1 MADGDA
7 NGERADERSDGD
19 RRTGPAALRVALGV
33 RLRRLR
39 EASGVTREAAGAR
52 IRASASKISRIEL
65 GRVSSKERDVADLLT
80 AYGVTDVDER
90 ATLLDLG
97 RRAGESGWWREFGD
111 TIPPWFEPYL
121 GLEQSASLIRTYE
134 PQFVP
139 GLLQTEDYARAV
151 VSLGSP
157 TVEPAQVDQRVR
169 LRARRQQ
176 VLTGPNPPTL
186 WAVLDEGALRR
197 PLGGTKTQIDQLRH
211 LLEMCELPHVTLQVV
226 LFTHGGH
233 AAAGGPFTLLRF
245 SEPEVGDIVYL
256 EQLTSAVYLERLADV
271 EHYSAVMSN
280 LAVHAQPPQHTPD
293 IIRGMI
299 DE

>member
-7 NGERADERSDGD
+7 GGGHADERSDGD

-39 EASGVTREAAGAR
+39 EASGVSREAAGAR

-157 TVEPAQVDQRVR
+157 LVDPAEVDQR
-169 LRARRQQ
+169 
-176 VLTGPNPPTL
+176 
-186 WAVLDEGALRR
+186 
-197 PLGGTKTQIDQLRH
+197 
-211 LLEMCELPHVTLQVV
+211 C
-226 LFTHGGH
+226 
-233 AAAGGPFTLLRF
+233 
-245 SEPEVGDIVYL
+245 
-256 EQLTSAVYLERLADV
+256 
-271 EHYSAVMSN
+271 
-280 LAVHAQPPQHTPD
+280 
-293 IIRGMI
+293 
-299 DE
+299 